1 VGIEKQ
7 GDAHGVTCHEEQ
19 SLSFAPASFGISFSP
34 LLSSRI
40 SAFFVRKSQFIME
53 PHRNPLNKL
62 AHRLAVPTYPP
73 SPLPLGSARWT
84 LPSHLTFFLILSS
97 FEFSW
102 FSFSS
107 PREHMP
113 AVVISNLSRL
123 RHFHHFFFPLAQ
135 SPVLLQLRGM
145 YSFFFSFPRFHFVYI
160 AFFFF

>member
-1 VGIEKQ
+1 M
-7 GDAHGVTCHEEQ
+7 TCHEEQ
-19 SLSFAPASFGISFSP
+19 SLSSAPASFGISFSP

-107 PREHMP
+107 PPRTHACRGDIQP
-113 AVVISNLSRL
+113 ISSAPFPSL
-123 RHFHHFFFPLAQ
+123 FFFPSLN
-135 SPVLLQLRGM
+135 LRYYYNSGACIL
-145 YSFFFSFPRFHFVYI
+145 FSFLFLDFTLSI
-160 AFFFF
+160 LLFFFF